1 MKLFND
7 MKARVFVRLFCKIAK
22 SRGLEMDDVVAMIEE
37 EWEKA

>member
-7 MKARVFVRLFCKIAK
+7 MKIRVFVRLFCKISK
-22 SRGLEMDDVVAMIEE
+22 SRGLEMNATIAMIEE